1 MGKTGEMCQPVI
13 RTASKVIPTV
23 LATRVVDVEESDGR
37 DRGELNRT
45 LRRVGVGEV
54 PGDALVREEELE
66 GYGAGRLSSTFVH
79 AGSFWSWCNLV
90 PGPEQIP
97 NFDVVVGEISTSSR
111 ELVITFG
118 AIRM

>member
-1 MGKTGEMCQPVI
+1 MGKTGERCQPVI

-45 LRRVGVGEV
+45 LRRVGVGEG

-66 GYGAGRLSSTFVH
+66 GYGAGRCRRRSYTR
-79 AGSFWSWCNLV
+79 
-90 PGPEQIP
+90 GP
-97 NFDVVVGEISTSSR
+97 FGVGATSSLAR
-111 ELVITFG
+111 SRSRTSMLVS
-118 AIRM
+118 ARSLRAAENW